1 MIRPNHGTGE
11 DAITF
16 ALDELDDTW
25 DRLEFLRH
33 WRDGVLD
40 EWPEFYPWLDERKIA
55 ALVETSGLAEHIVR
69 RSYME
74 SVRSGSHGQLGVH
87 RPER

>member
-1 MIRPNHGTGE
+1 MIRSDHGTAQ
-11 DAITF
+11 DAIDFVLDGFYTF
-16 ALDELDDTW
+16 DKVPGYGKAELF
-25 DRLEFLRH
+25 LEN
-33 WRDGVLD
+33 WRDGALD

-74 SVRSGSHGQLGVH
+74 SVR
-87 RPER
+87 